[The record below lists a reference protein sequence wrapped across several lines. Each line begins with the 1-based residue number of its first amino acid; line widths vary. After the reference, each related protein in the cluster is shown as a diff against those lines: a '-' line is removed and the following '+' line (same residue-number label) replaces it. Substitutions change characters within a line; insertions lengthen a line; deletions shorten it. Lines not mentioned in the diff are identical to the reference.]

1 MKLTLKFTVE
11 TKEIV
16 MDEVAKSL
24 DLNPNRFRSEILQN
38 PPTLL
43 DYTVNESYPVFDNIE
58 GTQKRSISIRLKTFL
73 MVFCIF
79 LYSVLVKRM

>member
-24 DLNPNRFRSEILQN
+24 DLNPNRFRSEILLN
-38 PPTLL
+38 SPFWSLL
-43 DYTVNESYPVFDNIE
+43 
-58 GTQKRSISIRLKTFL
+58 
-73 MVFCIF
+73 
-79 LYSVLVKRM
+79 

>member
-24 DLNPNRFRSEILQN
+24 DLNPNRFR
-38 PPTLL
+38 
-43 DYTVNESYPVFDNIE
+43 
-58 GTQKRSISIRLKTFL
+58 
-73 MVFCIF
+73 
-79 LYSVLVKRM
+79 

>member
-24 DLNPNRFRSEILQN
+24 DLNPNRFRSEILLN
-38 PPTLL
+38 SPFWIIL
-43 DYTVNESYPVFDNIE
+43 VNESYPVLDNIE
-58 GTQKRSISIRLKTFL
+58 GTQKRSIGIRPKILLMDVCAFL
-73 MVFCIF
+73 N
-79 LYSVLVKRM
+79 SVRVKRC